1 MAELESLTKTLIHVV
16 GSLQEL
22 IGKKATSQGSLEP
35 EHPRLKKTPEMTY
48 SEFIRKALENR
59 KPLEVQSK
67 KSSYRLQEDLQL
79 LSELSFYNQISI
91 KTFEEISKSKKI
103 NRTTESLR
111 SRYHEYLHKI
121 DEREMKKIVTWI

>member
-1 MAELESLTKTLIHVV
+1 
-16 GSLQEL
+16 
-22 IGKKATSQGSLEP
+22 
-35 EHPRLKKTPEMTY
+35 MTY

-121 DEREMKKIVTWI
+121 DEREMKKIVTWIEREGVEGFLVFEDDEMRIQLNDPREVK